1 MSGAGRVASLGM
13 YDQPW
18 LVAANDALWA
28 GIARQLRQRGIVG
41 TPPLLDRARPLG
53 RIWRD
58 PDLLVAQTCGYP
70 LVTALAG
77 RVTLVAAPIYDVPI
91 DGAPIDDAPI
101 DDAPAIPGAI
111 RGATHR
117 SVVIVAEAAPFRDL
131 AALRGSRAAI
141 NGRDSNTGMNLFRRA
156 LADVAEGRPMF
167 SAVVETGGHIASLE
181 AVRGGSVDVAAID
194 SVTLALTR
202 RHRPDLAAGVRVIAA
217 TPPSPTLPFITRAG
231 AGADEVAALR
241 AALAAA
247 IADPE
252 LASATAAL
260 GLVGIAP
267 ARRADYDILTRYA
280 EEAAAMAYP
289 DLA

>member
-58 PDLLVAQTCGYP
+58 PDLLFAQTCGYP
-70 LVTALAG
+70 LVTALTG
-77 RVTLVAAPIYDVPI
+77 RVTPVAAPIY
-91 DGAPIDDAPI
+91 DAPI
-101 DDAPAIPGAI
+101 DDAPGIPGAI

-131 AALRGSRAAI
+131 GALRGSRAAI

-181 AVRGGSVDVAAID
+181 AVRGGAVDVAAID

-231 AGADEVAALR
+231 AGADEVAAVR

-260 GLVGIAP
+260 GLVGLAP